1 MKSSLLSRTYFYLHL
16 NQALRR
22 KRFVQIR
29 IFWFSIQMLI
39 FFFLFLVWKDKIIT
53 ETENIFPSL
62 SYQMNFIQTFIANR
76 KKKIITNIIIN
87 QEMCAV
93 RNNNKNKNILETNI
107 NVVNVVYTMKFKRI
121 FMYMLMY
128 FIRKRKKIVK
138 KNNWWTWT
146 NVVENAVPSNW
157 NRSFYQFQ

>member
-1 MKSSLLSRTYFYLHL
+1 MCKYGFSDFLF
-16 NQALRR
+16 
-22 KRFVQIR
+22 KC
-29 IFWFSIQMLI
+29 WF

-128 FIRKRKKIVK
+128 FIRKRRKIVK
-138 KNNWWTWT
+138 KKQLMNMNKCSWKCS
-146 NVVENAVPSNW
+146 P
-157 NRSFYQFQ
+157 